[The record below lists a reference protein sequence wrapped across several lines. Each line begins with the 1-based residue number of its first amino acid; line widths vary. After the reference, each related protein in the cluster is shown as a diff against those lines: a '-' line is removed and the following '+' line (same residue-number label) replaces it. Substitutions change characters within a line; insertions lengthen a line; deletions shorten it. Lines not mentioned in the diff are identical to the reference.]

1 MPNEPLIQTESLSF
15 HYGKTPI
22 LEDINLKVE
31 KRQFVG
37 IISPNGG
44 GKTTLLKLILGF
56 LKPTKGSIRVL
67 GKSPKAA
74 RKRMSYVPQ
83 ALHRDKEF
91 PISVIDVVLGG
102 KLSEYSWFTGFSQ
115 DAVAQAYNLLDRLDL
130 KRLAHEPFGNLS
142 GGQAQKT
149 LIARALISEPEVLLL
164 DEPTSSVDAK
174 SEKEIHEILRS
185 LQEEMSILM
194 VTHDIRAIIDNTKNI
209 LSVQRKVVTM
219 NPADICEHFALGVY
233 HTPLIQN
240 PSSKT

>member
-1 MPNEPLIQTESLSF
+1 MQNELLIHAENLSF
-15 HYGKTPI
+15 QYGKTPI
-22 LEDINLKVE
+22 LEAINLKIE
-31 KRQFVG
+31 QAQFVG
-37 IISPNGG
+37 IIGPNGG

-56 LKPTKGSIRVL
+56 LKPTKGHIRVL

-74 RKRMSYVPQ
+74 RMNMSYVPQ

-91 PISVIDVVLGG
+91 PISVLDVVLGG
-102 KLSEYSWFTGFSQ
+102 KLSEYSWYKGHSKE
-115 DAVAQAYNLLDRLDL
+115 ALAQANELLERLDL
-130 KRLAHEPFGNLS
+130 KDLAHRPFGNLS

-149 LIARALISEPEVLLL
+149 LIARALISKPEILLL

-185 LQEEMSILM
+185 LQGKMSILM

-209 LSVQRKVVTM
+209 LSVQRKVVSM
-219 NPADICEHFALGVY
+219 KPSDVCEHFALGVY

-240 PSSKT
+240 SKT

>member
-1 MPNEPLIQTESLSF
+1 MQNELLVHAENLSF
-15 HYGKTPI
+15 QYGKTPI
-22 LEDINLKVE
+22 LEGINLKVE
-31 KRQFVG
+31 KGQFVG
-37 IISPNGG
+37 IIGPNGG

-56 LKPTKGSIRVL
+56 LKPTKGSIKVL
-67 GKSPKAA
+67 GESPKAA
-74 RKRMSYVPQ
+74 RKKMSYVPQ

-102 KLSEYSWFTGFSQ
+102 KLSEYSWFSGYSK
-115 DAVAQAYNLLDRLDL
+115 DAITQAYSLLERLEL
-130 KRLAHEPFGNLS
+130 KDLAHSPFGNLS

-149 LIARALISEPEVLLL
+149 LIARALISEPEILLL

-185 LQEEMSILM
+185 LQGQMSILM

-209 LSVQRKVVTM
+209 LSVHRKVVTM
-219 NPADICEHFALGVY
+219 KPADVCEHFALGVY

-240 PSSKT
+240 SNSET